1 MLKPYARM
9 VTVFGSY
16 TRGDE
21 TSGSDIDILIEL
33 KSPEQRP
40 SLGLKWFALETELSE
55 LLGREVE
62 MVSLEALSPY
72 LRPYIEQ
79 DKVILY
85 EER

>member
-1 MLKPYARM
+1 MNKFEKLCTKAIPMLKPYARM

-40 SLGLKWFALETELSE
+40 
-55 LLGREVE
+55 
-62 MVSLEALSPY
+62 
-72 LRPYIEQ
+72 
-79 DKVILY
+79 
-85 EER
+85 